1 MSTFYLI
8 HVSCA
13 LLSISG
19 FALRGHWMLT
29 DNPRLQHR
37 ASKTLPHVL
46 DTLLLGSAAA
56 ILFQWGA
63 SPFAMP
69 WLSAKIV
76 ALLVY
81 IGLGMVALRFG
92 RSRRVRA
99 TAWLLAMLSAAYI
112 VSVAV
117 TKSPWGFA
125 LPLVA

>member
-1 MSTFYLI
+1 MSTLYLV

-13 LLSISG
+13 LFSILG
-19 FALRGHWMLT
+19 FALRGYWMLT
-29 DNPRLQHR
+29 DNPRLQHG
-37 ASKTLPHVL
+37 ASKTLPHLL
-46 DTLLLGSAAA
+46 DTLLLGSAVA

-69 WLSAKIV
+69 WLSAKIM

-92 RSRRVRA
+92 RSRRARA